1 MERLKQ
7 RVRPVSWWSL
17 GFLMLITSL
26 LLSVFVAPLARAA
39 DDTYSVS
46 GGTITIQS
54 EIFIGG
60 TYTDGD
66 TNPQIKCSPNAAT
79 AIVAI
84 SQESKNKIKN
94 GETPDVIR
102 YSITPNG
109 GAANNSSCPSGD
121 RTAQYMEDTDGDSI
135 DNAREACAIEGF
147 GWAICG
153 PSMWIAKGMDTVYG
167 WLEGF
172 LEIQPLETTN
182 TSSIV
187 YQAWDIMRG
196 FANAAFIIA
205 FIFIIYSQITSVG
218 ISNYG
223 IKKLAPR
230 LVVAAILVNLSF
242 YICSIGID
250 LANIAGHGVKNI
262 FDNILLQLLEGST
275 AGATD
280 TNANRTGDIIQAV
293 LSGTTITVGGLSL
306 VGGSL
311 FAAAPVVLILLLTL
325 FVSAIVA
332 LLVLSAR
339 QAILIILVIISP
351 LAFVAYLLPGTEK
364 WFEKWRNVLFTMLVF
379 FPAFAAV
386 FGGANLVGIIIS
398 ETAGSSVIRFVLGWA
413 VQLAPLAI
421 TPLIMKLGG
430 GMLNRF
436 AGIVNDPTKGFMDKA
451 KQQARDQSQVIAAER
466 RHKFEKRAKEREN
479 SIGKDGQKRGRKWWD
494 STNAYNPVGLAR
506 RMAIAN
512 DHRERHLKDRLA
524 DAEQASVN
532 SYHGSERY
540 ERQNVTTRQRADQ
553 GTLLDN
559 LAENRYNEMKS
570 GTVSKA
576 FDNVSDKRREQ
587 LQEQAVA
594 IRALYNS
601 NTASKISQENTA
613 RALSDQFSD
622 DMLKDQDL
630 QRQAEGLYEF
640 GIDTA
645 KSSATAT
652 QRSNFGKSVGENAE
666 LMKHFKLSSEQ
677 RQNLLRGIDQ
687 DVKDENGNIIHSF
700 KANNPY
706 AVEAALNEQLAVGT
720 VTQLKEIVAM
730 SGSGQHLAE
739 YRGTISE
746 GLGKSG
752 SGKAA
757 FFGGRLIDEVYQG
770 NITGEAALENYIRE
784 WVDGGKFKS
793 AAVSNFDKEA
803 LELLQKSIGPAGSS
817 QRNSISKERL
827 LGLRKKINEVF
838 SNPDLISNVADNAL
852 AEFKKLRDSLPPL
865 PEESGTDPRIG

>member
-250 LANIAGHGVKNI
+250 LANIAGHGVKDI
-262 FDNILLQLLEGST
+262 FDNILYE
-275 AGATD
+275 
-280 TNANRTGDIIQAV
+280 
-293 LSGTTITVGGLSL
+293 
-306 VGGSL
+306 L
-311 FAAAPVVLILLLTL
+311 F
-325 FVSAIVA
+325 
-332 LLVLSAR
+332 
-339 QAILIILVIISP
+339 
-351 LAFVAYLLPGTEK
+351 E
-364 WFEKWRNVLFTMLVF
+364 
-379 FPAFAAV
+379 
-386 FGGANLVGIIIS
+386 
-398 ETAGSSVIRFVLGWA
+398 
-413 VQLAPLAI
+413 
-421 TPLIMKLGG
+421 
-430 GMLNRF
+430 
-436 AGIVNDPTKGFMDKA
+436 
-451 KQQARDQSQVIAAER
+451 
-466 RHKFEKRAKEREN
+466 
-479 SIGKDGQKRGRKWWD
+479 
-494 STNAYNPVGLAR
+494 
-506 RMAIAN
+506 
-512 DHRERHLKDRLA
+512 
-524 DAEQASVN
+524 
-532 SYHGSERY
+532 
-540 ERQNVTTRQRADQ
+540 
-553 GTLLDN
+553 
-559 LAENRYNEMKS
+559 
-570 GTVSKA
+570 
-576 FDNVSDKRREQ
+576 
-587 LQEQAVA
+587 
-594 IRALYNS
+594 
-601 NTASKISQENTA
+601 
-613 RALSDQFSD
+613 
-622 DMLKDQDL
+622 
-630 QRQAEGLYEF
+630 
-640 GIDTA
+640 GID
-645 KSSATAT
+645 KVESISL
-652 QRSNFGKSVGENAE
+652 GED
-666 LMKHFKLSSEQ
+666 
-677 RQNLLRGIDQ
+677 I
-687 DVKDENGNIIHSF
+687 VKD
-700 KANNPY
+700 KNNF
-706 AVEAALNEQLAVGT
+706 T
-720 VTQLKEIVAM
+720 LKKVM
-730 SGSGQHLAE
+730 
-739 YRGTISE
+739 
-746 GLGKSG
+746 
-752 SGKAA
+752 
-757 FFGGRLIDEVYQG
+757 
-770 NITGEAALENYIRE
+770 
-784 WVDGGKFKS
+784 
-793 AAVSNFDKEA
+793 
-803 LELLQKSIGPAGSS
+803 
-817 QRNSISKERL
+817 
-827 LGLRKKINEVF
+827 
-838 SNPDLISNVADNAL
+838 
-852 AEFKKLRDSLPPL
+852 
-865 PEESGTDPRIG
+865 

>member
-1 MERLKQ
+1 
-7 RVRPVSWWSL
+7 
-17 GFLMLITSL
+17 MLITSL

-39 DDTYSVS
+39 DDTYSVTD
-46 GGTITIQS
+46 GKITIQS
-54 EIFIGG
+54 GSFYGG
-60 TYTDGD
+60 TYTDGNAD
-66 TNPQIKCSPNAAT
+66 PKVQCSPTPSVSAT
-79 AIVAI
+79 VVINQADKTQI
-84 SQESKNKIKN
+84 QN

-293 LSGTTITVGGLSL
+293 LSGTTVTIAGASVVGA
-306 VGGSL
+306 SL
-311 FAAAPVVLILLLTL
+311 FAASPFILILLLGL
-325 FVSAIVA
+325 FVSGLVA

-364 WFEKWRNVLFTMLVF
+364 WFEKWRNTLLILLIF

-386 FGGANLVGIIIS
+386 FGGANLAGIIIS

-421 TPLIMKLGG
+421 TPMIMKLGG
-430 GMLNRF
+430 GVLNRF

-451 KQQARDQSQVIAAER
+451 KQRARDKSQDIANR
-466 RHKFEKRAKEREN
+466 RTYGNKKLQKGWRRYTPRGVAHNARLREQYGKKRLEESEN
-479 SIGKDGQKRGRKWWD
+479 MAA
-494 STNAYNPVGLAR
+494 NAYNSWDEA
-506 RMAIAN
+506 
-512 DHRERHLKDRLA
+512 K
-524 DAEQASVN
+524 
-532 SYHGSERY
+532 
-540 ERQNVTTRQRADQ
+540 RQDIRSRKTKDQ
-553 GTLLDN
+553 GDLLQKQADN
-559 LAENRYNEMKS
+559 RYDEMKAGQMPSDLKIREVPEMPAWMSKNRLTRSVGSSITSHYSQQRPQADGIKATYTDIATEGIRAENAKRELNKQFS
-570 GTVSKA
+570 N
-576 FDNVSDKRREQ
+576 DLLSDKG
-587 LQEQAVA
+587 LQERAGSAYDGGDKAALAMAVA
-594 IRALYNS
+594 MSRQDTAKTVEEGHQIIKHFQLDAQKIKAHTLGIPFTEKDKNGNTYDFDTNS
-601 NTASKISQENTA
+601 SLTREAAIEAMAPLATPEEVVQILTMKDSLDFKMS
-613 RALSDQFSD
+613 SS
-622 DMLKDQDL
+622 DML
-630 QRQAEGLYEF
+630 
-640 GIDTA
+640 A
-645 KSSATAT
+645 KSSAIKKMPALGGKLINKVAT
-652 QRSNFGKSVGENAE
+652 GEVHDQQTLNDYLVGDWINGTNWGEGEWASTNNNGIKVLQSAI
-666 LMKHFKLSSEQ
+666 KNSRVKISSEARAQ
-677 RQNLLRGIDQ
+677 M
-687 DVKDENGNIIHSF
+687 VKQIRTVVDNP
-700 KANNPY
+700 NNEPSY
-706 AVEAALNEQLAVGT
+706 
-720 VTQLKEIVAM
+720 
-730 SGSGQHLAE
+730 
-739 YRGTISE
+739 
-746 GLGKSG
+746 
-752 SGKAA
+752 
-757 FFGGRLIDEVYQG
+757 
-770 NITGEAALENYIRE
+770 NIT
-784 WVDGGKFKS
+784 VDAKKQY
-793 AAVSNFDKEA
+793 E
-803 LELLQKSIGPAGSS
+803 ELLK
-817 QRNSISKERL
+817 L
-827 LGLRKKINEVF
+827 L
-838 SNPDLISNVADNAL
+838 
-852 AEFKKLRDSLPPL
+852 
-865 PEESGTDPRIG
+865 